1 MRPPR
6 PPAPLWRIIP
16 LLAALA
22 LGACA
27 HRPGPPAP
35 AIVAVET
42 WGGSAGAVPAEPQ
55 RIERI
60 TVHHGGVA
68 WPADKDP
75 ADHLRRLQ
83 QWSRLS
89 QRWADIPYHYVIAPD
104 GRIFAA
110 RDPAL
115 PGDTNTDYEPRG
127 HALLMLLGNFEEAQP
142 SRAQLLAL
150 AELSAWLVQRHGLS
164 PQAIASHKD
173 YSAQTVCPGA
183 NLSVYLENGWLKR
196 AVAARLDGRPAPA
209 P

>member
-1 MRPPR
+1 MRPSRISASARPGTCAFSIRACSCASVSAGEGRGATAQPPSTAPRTTIAAARWSFMRNQHKRRAGHNRAMRPPR

-55 RIERI
+55 RIQRN
-60 TVHHGGVA
+60 TGHHGGVA

-75 ADHLRRLQ
+75 ADHLRPLP

-89 QRWADIPYHYVIAPD
+89 QRWADTPYHYVIAPD

-127 HALLMLLGNFEEAQP
+127 HALLMP
-142 SRAQLLAL
+142 
-150 AELSAWLVQRHGLS
+150 
-164 PQAIASHKD
+164 
-173 YSAQTVCPGA
+173 
-183 NLSVYLENGWLKR
+183 
-196 AVAARLDGRPAPA
+196 
-209 P
+209 